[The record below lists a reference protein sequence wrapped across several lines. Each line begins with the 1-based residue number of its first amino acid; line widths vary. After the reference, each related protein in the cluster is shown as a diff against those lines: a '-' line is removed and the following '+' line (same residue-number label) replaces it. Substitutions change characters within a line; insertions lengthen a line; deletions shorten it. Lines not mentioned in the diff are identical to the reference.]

1 MNLNILNEIDIEQN
15 HSEINVL
22 YSICESYNKMIQ
34 IMTET
39 NNDSIIQECVV
50 FQEAD
55 TVKTDDKKSI
65 KDYFLSILSKVFNAI
80 RTLLTKIIEDALEE
94 LKRLIEAKA
103 KKNEKNE
110 EENDELVT
118 TLLKQIA
125 SGSIPTTTSDSSPEA

>member
-1 MNLNILNEIDIEQN
+1 MKEWIMNNPIELAV
-15 HSEINVL
+15 IAIIIIGVCLLIYKDRKDVL
-22 YSICESYNKMIQ
+22 YKAALMAVARAQLAWGSDVGKLKFAEVYAYLK
-34 IMTET
+34 T
-39 NNDSIIQECVV
+39 NYPVITFFISS
-50 FQEAD
+50 A
-55 TVKTDDKKSI
+55 
-65 KDYFLSILSKVFNAI
+65 
-80 RTLLTKIIEDALEE
+80 LLTKIIEDALEE

>member
-1 MNLNILNEIDIEQN
+1 MKEWIMNNPIELAV
-15 HSEINVL
+15 IAIIIIGVCLLIYKDRKDVL
-22 YSICESYNKMIQ
+22 YKAALMAVAKAQLAWGSDVGKLKFAEVYAYLK
-34 IMTET
+34 T
-39 NNDSIIQECVV
+39 NYPVITFFISS
-50 FQEAD
+50 A
-55 TVKTDDKKSI
+55 
-65 KDYFLSILSKVFNAI
+65 
-80 RTLLTKIIEDALEE
+80 LLTKIIEDALEE

>member
-1 MNLNILNEIDIEQN
+1 MKEWIINNPIELAV
-15 HSEINVL
+15 IAIIIIGVCLLIYKDRKDVL
-22 YSICESYNKMIQ
+22 YKAALMAVARAQLAWGSDVGKLKFAEVYAYLK
-34 IMTET
+34 T
-39 NNDSIIQECVV
+39 NYPVITFFISS
-50 FQEAD
+50 A
-55 TVKTDDKKSI
+55 
-65 KDYFLSILSKVFNAI
+65 
-80 RTLLTKIIEDALEE
+80 LLTKIIEDALEE

>member
-1 MNLNILNEIDIEQN
+1 MKEWIMNNPIELAV
-15 HSEINVL
+15 IAIIIIGVCVLIYKDRKDVL
-22 YSICESYNKMIQ
+22 YKAALMAVARAQLAWGSDVGKLKFAEVYAYLK
-34 IMTET
+34 T
-39 NNDSIIQECVV
+39 NYPVITFFISS
-50 FQEAD
+50 A
-55 TVKTDDKKSI
+55 
-65 KDYFLSILSKVFNAI
+65 
-80 RTLLTKIIEDALEE
+80 LLTKIIEDALEE